1 MDKQQPK
8 LPSNKARK
16 AASEE
21 PQPQETPQKL
31 LYNPADTEKCSDA
44 FFRFISEY
52 DKIVGLFFFTVNLAA
67 KADEVQRVIQAAL
80 QKVGEP
86 VKPVEGIAFKTVKT
100 YSSLLS
106 RNLVTSMANNL
117 LCYISEIVQQ
127 VVKKRHEILRSSEK
141 LTTEEVLQFKRISDI
156 VAFMADRKINEL
168 SYGGLREMQEF
179 VADRLGVEM
188 FKDDKE
194 RMLLTILVE
203 LRNIHTHNRGIVNKL
218 FLNRIG
224 CNHYDDFQFEL
235 GQLYHVNLDRF
246 ATLSRNAIAV
256 AIRLDDRLAAKFKVK
271 RFHYKKRLAKER
283 GPAAGATRASATS

>member
-1 MDKQQPK
+1 
-8 LPSNKARK
+8 
-16 AASEE
+16 
-21 PQPQETPQKL
+21 
-31 LYNPADTEKCSDA
+31 
-44 FFRFISEY
+44 
-52 DKIVGLFFFTVNLAA
+52 LFFFTVNLASR
-67 KADEVQRVIQAAL
+67 ADEVRRVASEAL
-80 QKVGEP
+80 QKAGEP
-86 VKPVEGIAFKTVKT
+86 AKPVEALAFKKVQT

-156 VAFMADRKINEL
+156 VTFIADRKINEL
-168 SYGGLREMQEF
+168 SYGGPREMQEF
-179 VADRLGVEM
+179 IADRLGVEM
-188 FKDDKE
+188 FNDDKE

-218 FLNRIG
+218 FLNRLG
-224 CNHYDDFQFEL
+224 CNYYDDFQFEL
-235 GQLYHVNLDRF
+235 GKLYHVNFDQF
-246 ATLSRNAIAV
+246 VTLSRNAIAV
-256 AIRLDDRLAAKFKVK
+256 AMRLDDRLAAKFRVK